1 MNPLKLAASAA
12 ALAMVADVPLG
23 KKYPLADSSVTM
35 PTRVA
40 VTGALVFVSVFV
52 AAQFF
57 KE

>member
-1 MNPLKLAASAA
+1 MTPLKLAASAA
-12 ALAMVADVPLG
+12 AIAMVADIPLG
-23 KKYPLADSSVTM
+23 KQYPLADSNVTT

-52 AAQFF
+52 AAQLF